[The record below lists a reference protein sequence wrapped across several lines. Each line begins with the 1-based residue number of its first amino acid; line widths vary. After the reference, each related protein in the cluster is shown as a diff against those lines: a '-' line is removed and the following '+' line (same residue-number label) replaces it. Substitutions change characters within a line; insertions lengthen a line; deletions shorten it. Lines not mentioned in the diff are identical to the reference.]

1 MNLFRIQPKN
11 DDTLLSE
18 IFLIAG
24 LGNPG
29 RMYRLNRHNVGFML
43 IDHLAESA
51 GIKLGKVQSRA
62 ITGLGD
68 RESKRLLLVKPQTYM
83 NLSGDAIF
91 SLLKYYKIPINQ
103 LMVVHDDLD
112 LPLGTIRIRSSGG
125 AGGQKGMASII
136 KRLDTQ
142 NFSRMRIGIGRPPGQ
157 MQASDYVLEDFLSGE
172 RDVLEEVL
180 KRATEAIRVFISSG
194 IDQAMTQ
201 FNNLPKKD

>member
-1 MNLFRIQPKN
+1 MNLFHIQPDN
-11 DDTLLSE
+11 DNAQQSG

-68 RESKRLLLVKPQTYM
+68 WESKRLLLVKPQTYM

-91 SLLKYYKIPINQ
+91 SLLKYYKIPKEQ

-112 LPLGTIRIRSSGG
+112 LPLGTIRIRPSGG

-157 MQASDYVLEDFLSGE
+157 MQASDYVLEDFLTGE
-172 RDVLEEVL
+172 REVLEEVL
-180 KRATEAIRVFISSG
+180 KRASEAIRVFISSSV
-194 IDQAMTQ
+194 DQAMTQ
-201 FNNLPKKD
+201 FNSLPKKD